1 MTEPDDKKP
10 SHGGWDWR
18 ALRYQLLGIGAALF
32 LWKVV
37 SSPLFLPPQF
47 SESFSPENAFLKLWQ
62 FLGSDDFFRHATPS
76 LLRVGIG
83 LGIATAVGIP
93 VGLLTAFFAR
103 LHQLSNIP
111 FQFIRM
117 TSPLAWIP
125 LAVMAFGVGTRPVCF
140 LISMAAVWPIILNT
154 SHGVKN
160 VDPLWEK
167 VVRILGGNSWAVLCH
182 AIIPTIVPDVLTGL
196 RIALGISW
204 VVLVPAEMLGV
215 STGLGY
221 YILDTR
227 DRLDYGELM
236 SAILIVGFFG
246 YLSDLLIRILQHR
259 FSWRGN
265 NLA

>member
-1 MTEPDDKKP
+1 MTEPDDKRP
-10 SHGGWDWR
+10 SYDGWDWW
-18 ALRYQLLGIGAALF
+18 ALGYQLLGIGAALL
-32 LWKVV
+32 LWQIL

-47 SESFSPENAFLKLWQ
+47 SKSFSPENAFLKLWR
-62 FLGSDDFFRHATPS
+62 FVGSDDFFRHATPS
-76 LLRVGIG
+76 LLRIGIG
-83 LGIATAVGIP
+83 LGIASTVGIP
-93 VGLLTAFFAR
+93 IGLLTGYYAR
-103 LHQLSNIP
+103 VHQLTNIP

-117 TSPLAWIP
+117 ISPLAWMP

-154 SHGVKN
+154 SNGVRN

-167 VVRILGGNSWAVLCH
+167 VVRMLGGKSWAVLSR
-182 AIIPTIVPDVLTGL
+182 AIIPAIIPDILTGL

-204 VVLVPAEMLGV
+204 VVFVPAEMLGV

-236 SAILIVGFFG
+236 AVILIVGLFG

-259 FSWRGN
+259 FSWRDGIT
-265 NLA
+265 